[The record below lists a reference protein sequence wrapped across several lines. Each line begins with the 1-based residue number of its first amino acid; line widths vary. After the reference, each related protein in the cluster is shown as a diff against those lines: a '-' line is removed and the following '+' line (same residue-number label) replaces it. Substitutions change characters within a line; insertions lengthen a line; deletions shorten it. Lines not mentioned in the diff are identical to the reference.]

1 MRLTIQ
7 SLSVWTWLKFD
18 VVVSVRRQTID
29 EILSDELSV
38 DSLENLELSLQAN
51 STDALLNMDAV
62 EVCGEPLQEHLDHF
76 ESDCTE
82 GNGGNLRLITASVGQ
97 SDGPYRLPKNRL
109 YVCNPNSRLKGAIFK
124 DGELPKA
131 IKTQRELENTTKT
144 LFAGNLFEWQ
154 TSFKRKKGQRRSGK
168 SVHGK
173 PNRVYLWVLDMNG
186 NWITGPEVQKDG
198 DKVLLLKH
206 GDYTPGEYPW
216 KRPKASLLQDSEDS
230 LLEGEAVKQDG
241 FTETDEELQALAA
254 EMEEEWF
261 RRKKDKK
268 DKGSTLGGG
277 GVPTEQRMGGSYR
290 GLARAGGEIRFYPE
304 MGAGSNYAL
313 IEDSS
318 SYACCRVTAAG
329 LDPGRSMALR
339 DVKKH
344 LKKAEKHSTMGTCAM
359 KRLKDYLHGPV
370 GLSLSGA
377 KVAAVFFKGGRHYEF
392 V

>member
-1 MRLTIQ
+1 
-7 SLSVWTWLKFD
+7 
-18 VVVSVRRQTID
+18 
-29 EILSDELSV
+29 
-38 DSLENLELSLQAN
+38 LENLELSLQAN

-62 EVCGEPLQEHLDHF
+62 EVCGEPLQKYIDHF
-76 ESDCTE
+76 ESACTE

-97 SDGPYRLPKNRL
+97 GDGPYRLPKNRL
-109 YVCNPNSRLKGAIFK
+109 VVCNPNAKLKGAIFK
-124 DGELPKA
+124 DGESPKA
-131 IKTQRELENTTKT
+131 IKSEDELESTMKT
-144 LFAGNLFEWQ
+144 LFAGKLFEWQ
-154 TSFKRKKGQRRSGK
+154 TSFNGKGQRRNGK

-173 PNRVYLWVLDMNG
+173 PKRFYLWVLDMDG
-186 NWITGPEVQKDG
+186 NWVTGPEVQKDG

-230 LLEGEAVKQDG
+230 LLEGEAVEQDG

-268 DKGSTLGGG
+268 DKKDQASELGGG
-277 GVPTEQRMGGSYR
+277 GVPTEKRMGGNYR

-318 SYACCRVTAAG
+318 GYANCRVTAKG
-329 LDPGRSMALR
+329 LDPHRSMGVA
-339 DVKKH
+339 DVKAH
-344 LKKAEKHSTMGTCAM
+344 VKKAKKHSTMGTCAM

-377 KVAAVFFKGGRHYEF
+377 KGAAVFFKGGRHYKH